1 MKVIVAGGR
10 NFKKYQVV
18 EDAIKDAISKGLQIT
33 QVVSGGARGVDTMG
47 ETWAVKNGVD
57 IKRFPAEWDK
67 YGVSAGPIRNAKMAE
82 YGEALILIWDGVSS
96 GSKNML
102 LQAKNRNLKIFLFC
116 LGWIPNESD
125 YEYAT
130 ILHSGNN

>member
-67 YGVSAGPIRNAKMAE
+67 YGVSAGPIRNAKMGDYAD
-82 YGEALILIWDGVSS
+82 ALIAVWDGVST
-96 GSKNML
+96 GTKNM
-102 LQAKNRNLKIFLFC
+102 I
-116 LGWIPNESD
+116 
-125 YEYAT
+125 EYAKKKGLLT
-130 ILHSGNN
+130 YIYMIKPNGEFNVITSS